1 MEAVET
7 LVVGKMKN
15 QTQLAEY
22 LQMEPLITLKEETIG
37 ADSA

>member
-1 MEAVET
+1 MEAVAMS
-7 LVVGKMKN
+7 VVDQMKN